1 MKYADLHVHTCCS
14 DGTYTPAQLV
24 KEAIARDISA
34 LAIVDH
40 DTTEA
45 IAEALAQA
53 QGTDLEIIPGIELTA
68 QYENQ
73 EIHILGYFLDFQN
86 KELL

>member
-1 MKYADLHVHTCCS
+1 MKYADLHVHTSCS
-14 DGTYTPAQLV
+14 DGTSTPAQLV
-24 KEAIARDISA
+24 QEGIKRGISA

-45 IAEALAQA
+45 LAEALALA

-73 EIHILGYFLDFQN
+73 EIHILGYYQL
-86 KELL
+86 K